1 MIKKQ
6 LHEIARQIERA
17 RDSTQVHGVRVSLY
31 RAGNAIGTALYA
43 LKRAEDREDALKRAH
58 VASGDAAV
66 QAVNDALRS
75 VDTLNREGA

>member
-31 RAGNAIGTALYA
+31 RAGNAIGAALYA
-43 LKRAEDREDALKRAH
+43 LKRAEDREDAL
-58 VASGDAAV
+58 GDAAV
-66 QAVNDALRS
+66 QAVNDALRKVS
-75 VDTLNREGA
+75 K